1 MRKPTLFLTIV
12 APVALLALEGCC
24 CCHHHRPA
32 CAPACAPACMPGSP
46 CPPGPALPPAGAIP
60 APPPAAL
67 TFPPSNAPVPGAGV
81 PAPPPPP
88 AVSGYSSATTP
99 NSVYSWQPGDNNV
112 RLSPPIAAAPGAGD
126 NAAAP
131 PNTASVP
138 SKLPSG
144 PPVTDSNAP
153 VLPVGIPQFA
163 MVNDKVANGLRPMLD
178 DGLDWLKSNDYR
190 TVLHIRKPGHDDS
203 ADRKQVEKRG
213 IRYLTLEVSPE
224 TLSRKTVDDFNRLVS
239 DTARYP
245 LFVYDRD
252 GALAGGLWYLYFR
265 LMEHDT
271 DETARVRAARVGL
284 REDREGAHRAMWLAV
299 QKLLSE
305 QAD

>member
-1 MRKPTLFLTIV
+1 MSGF
-12 APVALLALEGCC
+12 
-24 CCHHHRPA
+24 
-32 CAPACAPACMPGSP
+32 
-46 CPPGPALPPAGAIP
+46 GP
-60 APPPAAL
+60 
-67 TFPPSNAPVPGAGV
+67 APVP
-81 PAPPPPP
+81 
-88 AVSGYSSATTP
+88 
-99 NSVYSWQPGDNNV
+99 NNVYSWQPSGNNV
-112 RLSPPIAAAPGAGD
+112 QLAPPVAAAPSPADNGA
-126 NAAAP
+126 ASA

-144 PPVTDSNAP
+144 PPVTDSTAP

-178 DGLDWLKSNDYR
+178 DGLDWLKSNGYR
-190 TVLHIRKPGHDDS
+190 TVLYVRRPGQDDS

-213 IRYLTLEVSPE
+213 MRYLTLEVSPE

-239 DTARYP
+239 DASSYP

-252 GALAGGLWYLYFR
+252 GALAGALWYLYFR
-265 LMEHDT
+265 LVEHDT
-271 DETARVRAARVGL
+271 DETARVRAARLGL
-284 REDREGAHRAMWLAV
+284 REDREGAHRSMWLAV